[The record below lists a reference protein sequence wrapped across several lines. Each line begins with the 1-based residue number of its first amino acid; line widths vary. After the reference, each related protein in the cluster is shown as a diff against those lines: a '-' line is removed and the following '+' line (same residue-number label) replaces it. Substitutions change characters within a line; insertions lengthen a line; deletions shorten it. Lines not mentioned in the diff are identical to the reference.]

1 MGGTA
6 DQIEREISE
15 TRSRMDANLD
25 VLEDRAASSAVRYG
39 RIAAVAL
46 AVAGAG
52 VAGLLI
58 HRRLRRPS
66 LQDRLDAVSPETLRE
81 LAVEFGSRVK
91 KQFPSVTVSVSAQKR
106 PDPGPLQR
114 ILRSVAPAI
123 TGSVSTAVIENMARR
138 AEDRKGR
145 RVAAYE

>member
-1 MGGTA
+1 MGGSA

-46 AVAGAG
+46 AVAGVGMAG
-52 VAGLLI
+52 FLI

-91 KQFPSVTVSVSAQKR
+91 KQFPSVTVTVSAQKE
-106 PDPGPLQR
+106 PEPGPLQR

-123 TGSVSTAVIENMARR
+123 TGSVSTAVIEKITRMS
-138 AEDRKGR
+138 EDGKGR
-145 RVAAYE
+145 RVGAYE